1 MGKVQKLFEKW
12 ADNVPK
18 EARVQDV
25 KTFLDH
31 FFPDMTDQ
39 DRTSHIVVRCEVLK
53 AFQEYQPYGEISVPV
68 KGGKKVK
75 GFYIKRLIKAVHLI
89 EELGEIA

>member
-1 MGKVQKLFEKW
+1 MGKAQKLFEKW
-12 ADNVPK
+12 TDSVPN

-25 KTFLDH
+25 KTFLAH
-31 FFPDMTDQ
+31 FFPDMWDQ
-39 DRTSHIVVRCEVLK
+39 QGTSHIVVRCEALK
-53 AFQEYQPYGEISVPV
+53 VFPEYQPYGEMSVPV

-75 GFYIKRLIKAVHLI
+75 GFYIKRLINAVYLI